1 MAGLLRVR
9 INDSVR
15 NMIARRR
22 NKAPPAIIALL
33 FACNAMA
40 DGGGFDGYSYVAIGS
55 ERLNYQEKPSTVP
68 VHTDTTVGNVALRTG
83 GLFVI
88 NPTLDFSL
96 DTGTT
101 LLPKTAT
108 ETWDVNSSSAGAA
121 FRATLPQPGSPVQH
135 DDFRLAAS
143 SMLVLLHYKHT
154 ERFRTVYGVNYTLDS
169 FKRYNWSTV
178 QTGAVVLSQG
188 AVEEDTSQLSA
199 TLGLAWESAALARQS
214 RRWQLRAL
222 LHLPVWRQTTNT
234 NSPGITFTDTSGVAA
249 DIQGSYN
256 YRFYHGMEAGLYA
269 SYGLRNAGKDIKG
282 NVELPKNTLR
292 SFFMGLQLSWN
303 LGG

>member
-1 MAGLLRVR
+1 
-9 INDSVR
+9 
-15 NMIARRR
+15 MIACRR
-22 NKAPPAIIALL
+22 NKNLFAIVALL

-40 DGGGFDGYSYVAIGS
+40 DDGGFDGYSYLVIGS
-55 ERLNYQEKPSTVP
+55 ESLHYQEKPTTVP
-68 VHTDTTVGNVALRTG
+68 VHTDTTVRNVALRTG

-88 NPTLDFSL
+88 NRRLDFSL
-96 DTGTT
+96 DTGAT

-108 ETWDVNSSSAGAA
+108 ETWQVNSDSAGAA
-121 FRATLPQPGSPVQH
+121 YRATLPQPGSPVQR

-143 SMLVLLHYKHT
+143 GLLVLLHYKHS
-154 ERFRTVYGVNYTLDS
+154 ERFRTVYGFNYTLDS
-169 FKRYNWSTV
+169 FKRYNWSTA
-178 QTGAVVLSQG
+178 QGSAVVLSQG

-199 TLGLAWESAALARQS
+199 TVGVDWESAALARQS

-234 NSPGITFTDTSGVAA
+234 NSPGITFTDTSGLAA

-256 YRFYHGMEAGLYA
+256 YRFYRGMEAGLYA
-269 SYGLRNAGKDIKG
+269 SYGLRDAGKDIKG

-292 SFFMGLQLSWN
+292 SFFVGLQVSWN
-303 LGG
+303 LGD